1 MARMHRSTSACA
13 SAAAAGAGESGVI
26 ASTAAPEQQPPQQQQ
41 HKPAGS
47 IDWAAKRRKRLV
59 EDLSQAGRK
68 MGGRYSDP
76 SAIEAG
82 IEALELLIPG
92 FQIDLERIKA
102 SEWVRIVTDPSSA
115 AIKLVVLKTA
125 YPGADLAKILQEK
138 PGLLL
143 QDVSVL
149 ESNARQ
155 VHSLLEG
162 ARDRDALLTAL
173 PLLLEPRTLISVLIT
188 VEKWYFKKKDP
199 IAVLEADPDLI
210 RRAEACDVPLEPV
223 YINEDGSW
231 MAPSLNYK
239 EKRTDWQAYI
249 DRTVYKQKD

>member
-1 MARMHRSTSACA
+1 MGPGYGEAEI
-13 SAAAAGAGESGVI
+13 GAGVDSLES
-26 ASTAAPEQQPPQQQQ
+26 
-41 HKPAGS
+41 
-47 IDWAAKRRKRLV
+47 
-59 EDLSQAGRK
+59 
-68 MGGRYSDP
+68 
-76 SAIEAG
+76 
-82 IEALELLIPG
+82 LIPG
-92 FQIDLERIKA
+92 LQIDMERLKA
-102 SEWVRIVTDPSSA
+102 TEWARIVADTGSVA
-115 AIKLVVLKTA
+115 VRLVALKTA

-149 ESNARQ
+149 EANARQ

-239 EKRTDWQAYI
+239 AKRADWQAYI